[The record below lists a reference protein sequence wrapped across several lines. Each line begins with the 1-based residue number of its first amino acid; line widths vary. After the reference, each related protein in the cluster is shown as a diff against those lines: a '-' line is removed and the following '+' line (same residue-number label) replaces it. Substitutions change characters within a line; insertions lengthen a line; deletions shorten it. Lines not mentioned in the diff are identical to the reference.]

1 MALESISNALSK
13 AADATVNNVT
23 LHTQKAV
30 NTNTPE
36 KTSVTKITNNSQGK
50 GPKTISEDKLK
61 DALDKANRQM
71 KPHRTR
77 FEFNY
82 HEEIKRVSI
91 TVRDVETSEVIK
103 EIPPEQALEML
114 EKLWEIAGFLVDER
128 R

>member
-1 MALESISNALSK
+1 MAIEAISNAISK
-13 AADATVNNVT
+13 TVDSTVNNAA
-23 LHTQKAV
+23 LHTQKSV
-30 NTNTPE
+30 NNKAIE
-36 KTSVTKITNNSQGK
+36 IAASAKAANHSQGK
-50 GPKTISEDKLK
+50 GQTISEDKLK
-61 DALDKANRQM
+61 DVLEKANKQM

-82 HEEIKRVSI
+82 HEESKRVSI
-91 TVRDVETSEVIK
+91 TVRDEETSEVIK